1 MGRYRFWCPR
11 RWGDLDAQNHVNN
24 ASYLDYLQEARVDFL
39 LTGPPELQALLVS
52 GVLVVSHQ
60 VEYLA
65 PLPFGP
71 EPVAVELWVDAVG
84 ASRFAIGY
92 EVWAADVL
100 VARART
106 AAAPYD
112 LATNRLRR
120 LSAPE
125 RDHLRERLHSVP
137 GLPPLPTRAV
147 RDTAHRFPLRVRWS
161 DLDSYGHVN
170 NVKFF
175 DYLQEARVALGSMVP
190 GGGSEEVWLLRRQD
204 IDYLKPLDFRLEPY
218 QVRTDVT
225 EVGNRSVTL
234 AAVIGDPS
242 SEVEY
247 ARARSVI
254 VAARPL
260 TGSQRVA
267 FGEP

>member
-24 ASYLDYLQEARVDFL
+24 ATYLDYLQEARVDFL
-39 LTGPPELQALLVS
+39 LTGPPELQALLAS

-60 VEYLA
+60 VEYVA

-71 EPVAVELWVDAVG
+71 EPVVVDLWVDAVG

-92 EVWAADVL
+92 EVHAGDML
-100 VARART
+100 VAEART

-120 LSAPE
+120 LSTAE
-125 RDHLRERLHSVP
+125 RDQLRDWLDQVP
-137 GLPPLPTRAV
+137 RLPPLPTRAV

-175 DYLQEARVALGSMVP
+175 DYLQEARIPFGSTVP

-225 EVGNRSVTL
+225 AVGNRSITL
-234 AAVIGDPS
+234 AAVICDPADG
-242 SEVEY
+242 VEY

-260 TGSQRVA
+260 TGAQRA
-267 FGEP
+267 ALGEP